1 MGGDAKLL
9 NLWFSLEDL
18 LNSGPEWSL
27 AGLGMYSVA
36 EEELENMNICTV
48 IRQWLEVLCLFLIV
62 YILLQKDPY

>member
-1 MGGDAKLL
+1 MTSDVVGRASDQNKLIMGGDAKLL

-48 IRQWLEVLCLFLIV
+48 IRQ
-62 YILLQKDPY
+62 